1 MLTRYASNKSCLAL
15 TTAVRAFKDAREGIE
30 LVSSASDAATRS
42 KVSLAQVCDECGV
55 RSALVATAV
64 LQSKYKTPLEART
77 TYANEKPI
85 LHQVRVFADVVRI
98 VGLPQGSV
106 QGIARAQDTEM
117 RNRKLTP

>member
-1 MLTRYASNKSCLAL
+1 M
-15 TTAVRAFKDAREGIE
+15 RAFKDAREGIE
-30 LVSSASDAATRS
+30 LVSGASDAATRS
-42 KVSLAQVCDECGV
+42 KVSLAQVRDECGV

-85 LHQVRVFADVVRI
+85 LTNQVRVFADVVRI